1 MTPAQLRSWLR
12 RSPVPAQVRA
22 DGRVLQIP
30 ETPYRWSE
38 LASSIEALGAS
49 RVECLAAD
57 GSVIRAASMEDPD
70 SDRPDPA
77 EVAAAREER
86 AERDRVREAVE
97 IARVVAESSERA
109 TRQHAETYARVLERY
124 EGLVS
129 LVVQRLTSLER
140 AYHSA
145 LLQTARAQSEAIL
158 VRAEAEAE
166 AAAAQQDQGLA
177 PLLSAV
183 AGSLLSGDSGQPP
196 KTSTKKD

>member
-1 MTPAQLRSWLR
+1 VTPAQLRSWLR

-70 SDRPDPA
+70 ERPDPA
-77 EVAAAREER
+77 EVAAAREDR

>member
-1 MTPAQLRSWLR
+1 MTPTQLRHWLR
-12 RSPVPAQVRA
+12 RSPTPARIRA
-22 DGRVLQIP
+22 DGQILEIP
-30 ETPYRWSE
+30 QTPYRWSE

-49 RVECLAAD
+49 RIECLSDSGA
-57 GSVIRAASMEDPD
+57 VIRAASMDAGGPEA
-70 SDRPDPA
+70 PDPA

-97 IARVVAESSERA
+97 IARVVAEASERA
-109 TRQHAETYARVLERY
+109 TRQHAETYSRVLERY

-145 LLQTARAQSEAIL
+145 LVQAARAQSEAIL

-166 AAAAQQDQGLA
+166 AAQQQDQGLA
-177 PLLSAV
+177 PLLTAV
-183 AGSLLSGDSGQPP
+183 AGSLLSGDSGQSPP
-196 KTSTKKD
+196 KPNGKA

>member
-1 MTPAQLRSWLR
+1 MTPTQLRHWLR
-12 RSPVPAQVRA
+12 RPPAPATVRA

-30 ETPYRWSE
+30 ASPSRWAD
-38 LASSIEALGAS
+38 LASTIEGLGAS

-57 GSVIRAASMEDPD
+57 GAVIRACVLDDGPEA
-70 SDRPDPA
+70 PDPEQVA
-77 EVAAAREER
+77 EERRER
-86 AERDRVREAVE
+86 AERDRVREAFE
-97 IARVVAESSERA
+97 IARVVAEASERA
-109 TRQHAETYARVLERY
+109 TRQHAETYCRVLERY

-145 LLQTARAQSEAIL
+145 LVQAARAQSEAIL

-166 AAAAQQDQGLA
+166 AAQQDQGLA

-183 AGSLLSGDSGQPP
+183 AGSLLSGDSGQKPNG
-196 KTSTKKD
+196 KA

>member
-1 MTPAQLRSWLR
+1 MTPQQLRHWLR
-12 RSPVPAQVRA
+12 RSPTPARIRA
-22 DGRVLQIP
+22 DGQILEVP
-30 ETPYRWSE
+30 QTPYRWSE

-49 RVECLAAD
+49 RVECLSESGA
-57 GSVIRAASMEDPD
+57 VIRAAAMDGGGSMEAPEA
-70 SDRPDPA
+70 P
-77 EVAAAREER
+77 EVAVLREER

-97 IARVVAESSERA
+97 IARVVAEASERA
-109 TRQHAETYARVLERY
+109 TRQHAETYSRVLERY

-145 LLQTARAQSEAIL
+145 LVQAARAQSEAIL

-166 AAAAQQDQGLA
+166 AAQQQQDQGLA

-183 AGSLLSGDSGQPP
+183 AGSLLSGDSGQPKP
-196 KTSTKKD
+196 NGKA